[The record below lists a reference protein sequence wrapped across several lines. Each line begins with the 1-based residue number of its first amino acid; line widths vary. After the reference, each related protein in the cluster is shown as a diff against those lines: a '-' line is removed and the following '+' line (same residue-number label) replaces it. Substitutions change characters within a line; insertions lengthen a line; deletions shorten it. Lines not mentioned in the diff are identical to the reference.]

1 MLIRT
6 RVAWAVSIVAAAVL
20 CILPLTSLLGYES
33 SAVMGVV
40 LGGLAAWLSAWEFSG
55 ERLDGPLA
63 SGRASSPGLD
73 WAQRL
78 VARLA
83 LSVVPLALLVLNM
96 LRVRNCDPVMGLAF
110 WLAIPVP
117 SIVIGHTLGFL
128 GAALRPRPRGASAIA
143 AAVLVVELG
152 WFLFR
157 LVVEPP
163 IQGHLWLAGWFAGSI
178 YDEALSLPRGLL
190 WHRAALL
197 SSAATAVLVVEAR
210 WRRVQGHAAAPWRR
224 AAALALV
231 PTAAL
236 WCSLEHHGVS
246 LDKEDIRA
254 ALGGELETEHFRVWY
269 EPGAFTPDE
278 VDLLEE
284 DLEFRYDELQA
295 FFDEDPVAWKGRR
308 IGVYLYP
315 NRQTQYRLFG
325 SRNTFV
331 ARPWTHEMHLRWDDL
346 GDSSLAHE
354 LAHLFTAPF
363 GGGPLRLATRDGVL
377 VHIGLVEGI
386 ALAADWPPSEQDPH
400 TTAAA
405 LRSLGKAPDVRR
417 LFEPDGFWSQ
427 PGGRAYTLM
436 GSFVRW
442 LVDTHGIARFK
453 EVYRNGHW
461 EEVYGKD
468 TDALISEWETW
479 VDALDVE
486 ADDQERVRHRHRRGS
501 IFDRTCARTLAE
513 LRRQAENA
521 ERRGDYERALALRKE
536 IQGHKKRGGDD
547 SDGLEI
553 AELTAK
559 LARHDEAI
567 QILDAMLAREGKRA
581 LMPAMEAK
589 VRELRGDLLW
599 RLEQAEAAAGE
610 YDRCMASSPGES
622 ALRRLY
628 VKHASALHAD
638 AGVRTSARDYF
649 LEQHGR
655 AGMLYLAMQW
665 SERDPLDP
673 LPRYL
678 VGHQLQAAGECGA
691 AIDWLLGPPGLLE
704 LPALDERRRRH
715 LGRCAL
721 RLNDLTLAEQTWT
734 GLLDAQ
740 SSHTRM
746 VAEEMLRRT
755 AWRRSRSES
764 TPE

>member
-6 RVAWAVSIVAAAVL
+6 RIAWAASVVAAAIL
-20 CILPLTSLLGYES
+20 CQLPLFSLLGYES
-33 SAVMGVV
+33 SAVMGAV
-40 LGGLAAWLSAWEFSG
+40 LGVLAAWLSAWEFSG
-55 ERLDGPLA
+55 QRLSGPLA
-63 SGRASSPGLD
+63 PDRRDSPALD
-73 WAQRL
+73 WARRL
-78 VARLA
+78 VPRLA
-83 LSVVPLALLVLNM
+83 LSVPPLALLLLNM
-96 LRVRNCDPVMGLAF
+96 VRVRNCDPLTGLAF

-117 SIVIGHTLGFL
+117 SIVLGHTLGFAA
-128 GAALRPRPRGASAIA
+128 AALRPRPRAASALA
-143 AAVLVVELG
+143 AGVLVGELG
-152 WFLFR
+152 WFLVR
-157 LVVEPP
+157 LIVEPP

-178 YDEALSLPRGLL
+178 YDEALSVPAGLL

-197 SSAATAVLVVEAR
+197 ASAGTVVVGIEAR
-210 WRRVQGHAAAPWRR
+210 WRSLANRDAAPLIR

-236 WCSLEHHGVS
+236 WWSQEHHGVH
-246 LDKEDIRA
+246 LEKEDIRA
-254 ALGGELETEHFRVWY
+254 ALGGELETEHFTVWY
-269 EPGAFTPDE
+269 EPGAFSPDE
-278 VDLLEE
+278 ISLLEE
-284 DLEFRYDELQA
+284 DLEFRYDELAA
-295 FFDEDPVAWKGRR
+295 FFREDPVAWKGRR

-315 NRQTQYRLFG
+315 DRQTQYRLFG

-331 ARPWTHEMHLRWDDL
+331 ARPWTHEMHLRWDEL

-442 LVDTHGIARFK
+442 LVDTHGIERFK

-461 EEVYGKD
+461 QDVYGRD
-468 TDALISEWETW
+468 TDALITEWEEW
-479 VDALDVE
+479 VDRQPVSV
-486 ADDQERVRHRHRRGS
+486 DDQERVRHKHRRGS

-513 LRRQAENA
+513 LRRKAENA
-521 ERRGDYERALALRKE
+521 ERRGDYEGALSMRRE
-536 IQGHKKRGGDD
+536 IQGHKKRGGEEA
-547 SDGLEI
+547 DGLEI

-559 LARHDEAI
+559 LERHDEAI
-567 QILDAMLAREGKRA
+567 GILDAMLAREGKRA

-599 RLEQAEAAAGE
+599 RKDQASLAAEE
-610 YDRCMASSPGES
+610 YDRCMASSPGQS
-622 ALRRLY
+622 ALRRLF
-628 VKHASALHAD
+628 VKHASVRHAD
-638 AGVRTSARDYF
+638 PGVRDQAREYF
-649 LEQHGR
+649 LESHGR

-665 SERDPLDP
+665 AERDPLDP

-678 VGHQLQAAGECGA
+678 VGHQLQAAGECAA
-691 AIDWLLGPPGLLE
+691 AIAWLEGPPGLIE
-704 LPALDERRRRH
+704 MAPLDERRRRH
-715 LGRCAL
+715 LGACAL
-721 RLNDLTLAEQTWT
+721 REDDLELAETTWR
-734 GLLDAQ
+734 GLLDAD
-740 SSHTRM
+740 STHTRM
-746 VAEEMLRRT
+746 VAEEMLRRV
-755 AWRRSRSES
+755 AWRRSRSG
-764 TPE
+764 TGGD

>member
-1 MLIRT
+1 MLTRT
-6 RVAWAVSIVAAAVL
+6 RIAWATSTVAAAIL
-20 CILPLTSLLGYES
+20 CFLPLTSLLGYES
-33 SAVMGVV
+33 GAVMGVV
-40 LGGLAAWLSAWEFSG
+40 LGLLAAWLSAWEFSG
-55 ERLDGPLA
+55 ARLDGPLDPC
-63 SGRASSPGLD
+63 RTSSPGLD
-73 WAQRL
+73 WARRL
-78 VARLA
+78 LPRLA
-83 LSVVPLALLVLNM
+83 LGVVPLGLLLLNM
-96 LRVRNCDPVMGLAF
+96 VRVRNCDPLTGLAF

-117 SIVIGHTLGFL
+117 SIVIGHTLGF
-128 GAALRPRPRGASAIA
+128 AAAAVRPRPRSATALA
-143 AAVLVVELG
+143 ALVLVMELG
-152 WFLFR
+152 WFLWR

-178 YDEALSLPRGLL
+178 YDEALSVPGGLP

-197 SSAATAVLVVEAR
+197 STAGTIVLAVEAR
-210 WRRVQGHAAAPWRR
+210 WRGLQRQSATPWRR
-224 AAALALV
+224 AAALALL

-236 WCSLEHHGVS
+236 WWSQEHHGVH

-254 ALGGELETEHFRVWY
+254 ALGGELQTEHFTVWY
-269 EPGAFTPDE
+269 EPGSFTPVE
-278 VDLLEE
+278 IDLLEE

-331 ARPWTHEMHLRWDDL
+331 ARPWTHEMHLRWDEL

-363 GGGPLRLATRDGVL
+363 GGGPLRLATRDGIL

-386 ALAADWPPSEQDPH
+386 ALAADWPPSDQDPH

-417 LFEPDGFWSQ
+417 LFDPDGFWSQ

-442 LVDTHGIARFK
+442 LVDTHGIEPFK
-453 EVYRNGHW
+453 EVYRSGHW
-461 EEVYGKD
+461 EEVYGKS
-468 TDALISEWETW
+468 TDALISEWERW
-479 VDALDVE
+479 VDAQPVDV
-486 ADDQERVRHRHRRGS
+486 DDRERVRHKHRRGS

-521 ERRGDYERALALRKE
+521 ERRGDYARALDLRRE

-553 AELTAK
+553 AQLTAK
-559 LARHDEAI
+559 LERHEEAI

-599 RLEQAEAAAGE
+599 RQDQDQAAAEE
-610 YDRCMASSPGES
+610 YAQCMASSPGQS
-622 ALRRLY
+622 ALRRLF
-628 VKHASALHAD
+628 VKHVSALHAD
-638 AGVRTSARDYF
+638 AGVRDQARDYF
-649 LEQHGR
+649 LEPHGR

-678 VGHQLQAAGECGA
+678 VGHQLRGAGECDA
-691 AIDWLLGPPGLLE
+691 AIDWLRGPPGLIA

-715 LGRCAL
+715 LGACAL
-721 RLNDLTLAEQTWT
+721 RVDELDLAEETWA
-734 GLLDAQ
+734 GLLAAE
-740 SSHTRM
+740 SAHTRM
-746 VAEEMLRRT
+746 VAEEMLRRI
-755 AWRRSRSES
+755 AWRRSRDA
-764 TPE
+764 PQD